1 MPAHAQSEQQQ
12 LVNNAEKTLSN
23 FLRDPQ
29 MTWLQKNIGRA
40 KGVLIA
46 PEVVKAGFIF
56 GGSGGRGVLVGARP
70 ADRQVARP
78 GVLHAGHGERRLPG
92 RHPASENI
100 TLVMT
105 DKGLNT
111 LLAPSVKLGGDAS
124 VAAGPVG
131 AGAPSDV
138 TTDFV
143 AFARAK
149 GVYGG
154 LNLDG
159 TVITANNDWNNAYYG
174 KSVLPPDILVRGT
187 RQQQG
192 RRQAARLRREGRR
205 HEVIAARE
213 GTTANGARGP
223 RFILRP
229 ALPRRS
235 IHALEIHQP
244 LAAHRRDARSVPPG
258 IMTG

>member
-1 MPAHAQSEQQQ
+1 MKKLIRQTGITLLVAASAALVAPAAIAQSEQQQ
-12 LVNNAEKTLSN
+12 LVNSAETTLSN

-29 MTWLQKNIGRA
+29 MTWLQKNIGHA

-56 GGSGGRGVLVGARP
+56 GGSGGRGVLLGRGPDGKWHGPVFYTLATASVGF
-70 ADRQVARP
+70 Q
-78 GVLHAGHGERRLPG
+78 AGIQ
-92 RHPASENI
+92 ASENI

-105 DKGLNT
+105 EKGLNT
-111 LLAPSVKLGGDAS
+111 LLAPSVKLGADAS

-131 AGAPSDV
+131 AGAAGDV

-159 TVITANNDWNNAYYG
+159 TVITANNDWNKDYYG
-174 KSVLPPDILVRGT
+174 KSVLAPDILVRANVHNKGADKLLGEVT
-187 RQQQG
+187 R
-192 RRQAARLRREGRR
+192 AAK
-205 HEVIAARE
+205 
-213 GTTANGARGP
+213 
-223 RFILRP
+223 
-229 ALPRRS
+229 
-235 IHALEIHQP
+235 
-244 LAAHRRDARSVPPG
+244 
-258 IMTG
+258 

>member
-1 MPAHAQSEQQQ
+1 MMKNPLRYAGITLLVAASSALFATAAQAQSEQQQ
-12 LVNNAEKTLSN
+12 LVNSAETTLSN

-56 GGSGGRGVLVGARP
+56 GGSGGRGVLLGRSPDGRWHGPVFYTLATASVGF
-70 ADRQVARP
+70 Q
-78 GVLHAGHGERRLPG
+78 AGIQ
-92 RHPASENI
+92 ASENI

-105 DKGLNT
+105 EKGLNT
-111 LLAPSVKLGGDAS
+111 LLAPSVKLGADAS

-131 AGAPSDV
+131 AGAAGDI

-174 KSVLPPDILVRGT
+174 KSVLAPDILVRANVHNHGADKLLGEVA
-187 RQQQG
+187 R
-192 RRQAARLRREGRR
+192 AAK
-205 HEVIAARE
+205 
-213 GTTANGARGP
+213 
-223 RFILRP
+223 
-229 ALPRRS
+229 
-235 IHALEIHQP
+235 
-244 LAAHRRDARSVPPG
+244 
-258 IMTG
+258 